1 MICFMEITLVN
12 LFFLFSMFIGSV
24 VGLILIYFGFIKNR
38 HNILLGINFLL
49 LTYISLIVWLLTSGY
64 FLSFPFLYRTGNLVG
79 FLFMPLMFIYIRTV
93 LTGKGIYWFD
103 LIHLIPALVILVD
116 FWPILMLSNHEKY
129 LLIQSEISNPVLFTT
144 YSQSRFFHF
153 DFYTPFRSVVLAFY
167 WILSAV
173 LVWTNT
179 KKQDV
184 KGFAKEWFIWIKIF
198 LGLELLVFFPF
209 LLLFWAIDPM
219 MNFLLVHL
227 TVVLLTIVTGFALLF
242 SPKILY
248 GMDKNLFEEQT
259 IKIKSE
265 KNESISAQKTEEIEA
280 KLDKV
285 LNRDKKFLQHSY
297 SIHSLA
303 ADTDI
308 PVYLLTQYINHHLN
322 TNFSDLINQK
332 RIAESCQLIASGKF
346 EHLSLIGLA
355 EISGFNNRNSYTLAF
370 QKFKNVSPSV
380 FIKSV
385 RKKV

>member
-1 MICFMEITLVN
+1 MEITAVN
-12 LFFLFSMFIGSV
+12 LFYLFSMFIGSL
-24 VGLILIYFGFIKNR
+24 VGLILIYFGFKKNR

-93 LTGKGIYWFD
+93 LTGKGIHWFD
-103 LIHLIPALVILVD
+103 LIHLIPTLIILID
-116 FWPILMLSNHEKY
+116 FWPVLMLSNHEKY
-129 LLIQSEISNPVLFTT
+129 LLIQSEISNPVLFTS

-167 WILSAV
+167 WILSAI

-179 KKQDV
+179 KKQDT

-209 LLLFWAIDPM
+209 LLLFWAIDPIL
-219 MNFLLVHL
+219 NFLLVHL

-248 GMDKNLFEEQT
+248 GMDQNLFEEQS
-259 IKIKSE
+259 IKSKPE
-265 KNESISAQKTEEIEA
+265 RNETLSEQKTREIES
-280 KLDKV
+280 KLDLV
-285 LNRDKKFLQHSY
+285 LRKDKKFLQHGY

-308 PVYLLTQYINHHLN
+308 PVYLLTLYINHHLN

-332 RIAESCQLIASGKF
+332 RITESCKLIESGKY
-346 EHLSLIGLA
+346 EHLSIIGLA
-355 EISGFNNRNSYTLAF
+355 EMSGFNNRNSYTLAF
-370 QKFKNVSPSV
+370 QKFKNVSPSAY
-380 FIKSV
+380 IKSQ
-385 RKKV
+385 RKKA